1 MNDLIKKFE
10 DLTVRDI
17 VLYCWVELVHEGKPR
32 FLRGR
37 KRTMEESIM
46 LCGGDIKRFLNYAND
61 YGKEQRKR

>member
-46 LCGGDIKRFLNYAND
+46 LCGGVS
-61 YGKEQRKR
+61 